1 MLHFSFSPAGAGVTR
16 VSCFGIPQPP
26 SACAPDSHCGAGS
39 EVGLGGQISQQ
50 VNPKNEVSHWPRAYP
65 LSSLKALPRLFN
77 TNEESEATSSGARP
91 WRRDCTGRAGH
102 RSPPTVAS
110 DATQSGGIH
119 PRRSPDQPEFC
130 ESHQAGSGDARRTQ
144 SPPFTNVSEGW
155 MSLCTAPDTVGFT
168 GGDKGAQV
176 SPPTAWHLHLH
187 M

>member
-1 MLHFSFSPAGAGVTR
+1 MCAGAAAAALLPTDSIMLHFSFFPAGAGVTR

-77 TNEESEATSSGARP
+77 TNEESEATSSGAHP
-91 WRRDCTGRAGH
+91 WTRDCTGRAGH

-144 SPPFTNVSEGW
+144 SH
-155 MSLCTAPDTVGFT
+155 SLTSARAG
-168 GGDKGAQV
+168 
-176 SPPTAWHLHLH
+176 
-187 M
+187 